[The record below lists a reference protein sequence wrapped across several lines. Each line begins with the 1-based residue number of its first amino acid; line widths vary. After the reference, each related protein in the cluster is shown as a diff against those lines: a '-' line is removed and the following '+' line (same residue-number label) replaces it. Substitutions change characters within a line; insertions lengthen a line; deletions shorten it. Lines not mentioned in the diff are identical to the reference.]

1 MKKIRALGL
10 VLLAFVATHLALAE
24 GTNLW
29 RQSRYDE
36 FEKGTVNF
44 KFCPTANMLADGMT
58 KPLPRPAFEQKRRS
72 IGLTNLAR
80 NQNHD

>member
-36 FEKGTVNF
+36 FEKGTVKGVAINSDGRLELAPSF
-44 KFCPTANMLADGMT
+44 K
-58 KPLPRPAFEQKRRS
+58 S
-72 IGLTNLAR
+72 IFTSPSTYIWQVVTR
-80 NQNHD
+80 